1 MERLVAVLVGEP
13 TDTQTRDNWPAAK
26 LLKSLGSKAGD
37 FLSYSPA
44 LENVGHS
51 ESDFGRIGL
60 AALPS
65 FRRNTVQML
74 GFSEA

>member
-1 MERLVAVLVGEP
+1 LQVLVGEP
-13 TDTQTRDNWPAAK
+13 TDTQTRDNWPAVK

-44 LENVGHS
+44 LENGGHS
-51 ESDFGRIGL
+51 ESNLLSMGA